1 MRTMSIASGSSG
13 NSIYMGTD
21 NTHLLVDTGVS
32 KKKIEEGLKKLE
44 LSGTD
49 INGILLTHEHT
60 DHIGG
65 LGVFLR
71 KYPVP
76 VYGTK
81 GTIEATL
88 RYSKLG
94 AVDPELF
101 IPIEYDEVFTIGDID
116 IKPVKICHDAAQPSA
131 FRFES
136 GDKKSAVMTDLGCY
150 NDYIVDA
157 IKGLDTVYIEA
168 NHDIRMLELG
178 PYSYDLK
185 RRILSSYGH
194 LSNEMSG
201 KLLDSIL
208 HDGIKHI
215 VLSHLSKEN
224 NLPELAFETVRSEV
238 NMSESK
244 YCMDDFHLM
253 VAKRECPSEIL
264 CF

>member
-32 KKKIEEGLKKLE
+32 KKKIEEGLKKLD
-44 LSGTD
+44 LSGND
-49 INGILLTHEHT
+49 INGILITHEHS

-71 KYPVP
+71 KYPIP
-76 VYGTK
+76 VYATK

-88 RYSKLG
+88 NYCRLG
-94 AVDPELF
+94 QVDESLF
-101 IPIEYDEVFTIGDID
+101 RPIEYDNHFMIGDID
-116 IKPVKICHDAAQPSA
+116 ICPIKICHDAAEPSA

-136 GDKKSAVMTDLGCY
+136 GGKKSAVMTDLGCY

-157 IKGLDTVYIEA
+157 VSGLDTLYIEA

-178 PYSYDLK
+178 PYSYELK
-185 RRILSSYGH
+185 RRILSNYGH

-201 KLLDSIL
+201 KLLDKVI
-208 HDGIKHI
+208 HDNIKHI

-224 NLPELAFETVRSEV
+224 NMPEIAYETVRLEV
-238 NMSESK
+238 NMSESC
-244 YCMDDFHLM
+244 YCADDFHML
-253 VAKRECPSEIL
+253 VASRDIPSDVLE
-264 CF
+264 F